1 MFEISVIF
9 LEHVVIVR
17 HMCILQFI
25 GKCSVA
31 RSRAFFDYFVSL
43 LPNFIR
49 ANEEASRDHW
59 NFDVLDYS
67 MHVTVSADYSVH
79 GDNAKTDMSI
89 HVDGP
94 APWSTEETNG
104 GRLVGV
110 YSAEIS
116 LEEEEKFKK
125 SVDDNWCLAPPLVCA
140 EST

>member
-1 MFEISVIF
+1 M
-9 LEHVVIVR
+9 R
-17 HMCILQFI
+17 
-25 GKCSVA
+25 
-31 RSRAFFDYFVSL
+31 L

-49 ANEEASRDHW
+49 QNEESSLDKW
-59 NFDVLDYS
+59 SFDVLDCS
-67 MHVTVSADYSVH
+67 LHVTVSVDYSVH

-94 APWSTEETNG
+94 APWSKEENNG

-116 LEEEEKFKK
+116 LEEEEEFKK
-125 SVDDNWCLAPPLVCA
+125 SVDDNWCLAPHLVCA